1 MVNINLSPIGYVISP
16 VDDPSDMPMGGKDA
30 IIELIPEYVEALQG
44 VEQNSNLWILSWFH
58 KAPRDVL
65 KAKPGRV
72 NPALP
77 EYGVFALRSLAR
89 PNPIGLS
96 LVTLERVE
104 GNKIHVSG
112 LDAVNGT
119 PVLDIKPYFENDT
132 IFSPLTPYIS
142 GKSREMRQGVIKK
155 HALVHHGEE
164 CMDML
169 IGVRMAAIAE
179 DHFGQL
185 NCSDLLVKVQGSPCL
200 ADTIQ
205 GVSRARFANPPRF
218 TYIDMDSGSET
229 VWTKNDRSLTIRLK
243 GVFSRDDVETLAD
256 EELFDIL

>member
-1 MVNINLSPIGYVISP
+1 MNDINLSPVGYVLSP
-16 VDDPSDMPMGGKDA
+16 VEEPWDMPLGGKDA
-30 IIELIPEYVEALQG
+30 IIEVMPEYVEALQG
-44 VEQNSNLWILSWFH
+44 LEENSNIWVLSWFH
-58 KAPRDVL
+58 KAPRDML
-65 KAKPGRV
+65 KAKPGKV
-72 NPALP
+72 NPELP
-77 EYGVFALRSLAR
+77 EYGVFALRSYAR

-96 LVTLERVE
+96 LVKLERVD
-104 GNKIHVSG
+104 GHKVYVRG
-112 LDAVNGT
+112 LDAVGGT

-132 IFSPLTPYIS
+132 IFSPLTPYIK
-142 GKSREMRQGVIKK
+142 GKSREMRQGMIRK

-164 CMDML
+164 CLDML

-218 TYIDMDSGSET
+218 TYINMDNGSET
-229 VWTKNDRSLTIRLK
+229 VWTKNSRTLTIRLK
-243 GVFSRDDVETLAD
+243 GVFSRDDIQNLAD

>member
-1 MVNINLSPIGYVISP
+1 MNDINLSPVGYVLSP
-16 VDDPSDMPMGGKDA
+16 VEEPWDMPLGGKDA
-30 IIELIPEYVEALQG
+30 IIEVMPEYVEALQG
-44 VEQNSNLWILSWFH
+44 LEENSNIWVLSWFH
-58 KAPRDVL
+58 KAPRDML
-65 KAKPGRV
+65 KAKPGKV
-72 NPALP
+72 NPELP
-77 EYGVFALRSLAR
+77 EYGVFALRSYAR

-96 LVTLERVE
+96 LVKLERVD
-104 GNKIHVSG
+104 GNKVYVRG
-112 LDAVNGT
+112 LDAVGGT

-132 IFSPLTPYIS
+132 IFSPLTPYIK
-142 GKSREMRQGVIKK
+142 GKSREMRQGMIRK

-164 CMDML
+164 CLDML

-179 DHFGQL
+179 DHLGQL

-218 TYIDMDSGSET
+218 TYINMDNGSET
-229 VWTKNDRSLTIRLK
+229 VWTKNSRTLIIRLK
-243 GVFSRDDVETLAD
+243 GVFSRDDIHNLAD